1 MKRIILT
8 ILTLLMFSAF
18 AEKYTVVDIGK
29 GRAKFVKD
37 GSSIAVGDELDEEE
51 EIRIKGS
58 KGYIKLS
65 DNKIIKGEETGEVT
79 GKVKDLIQTD
89 FKRPDSN
96 RP

>member
-29 GRAKFVKD
+29 EGRAKFVKD
-37 GSSIAVGDELDEEE
+37 GSSIAIGDELDEEE

-58 KGYIKLS
+58 RGYIKLS
-65 DNKIIKGEETGEVT
+65 DNKIIKGDVTGEVI

-89 FKRPDSN
+89 LKESSKL
-96 RP
+96 